1 MRKIEQVESWVI
13 YQSVAK
19 GVAGG
24 AHGVCGK
31 AEWDEMERAWPGR
44 QVLIQSGIGNEAVAE
59 RLARGTSGDP
69 VPRISRA
76 KLG

>member
-24 AHGVCGK
+24 AHGVCGN
-31 AEWDEMERAWPGR
+31 AEWDAMQLAKPGR
-44 QVLIQSGIGNEAVAE
+44 QVLIQSGIGNEAAAE
-59 RLARGTSGDP
+59 RLARGTAGDP
-69 VPRISRA
+69 VPRRSLAR
-76 KLG
+76 